1 MRVLK
6 DNGATPHLVMSDG
19 TTPLMAATNARRRR
33 EPGLTA
39 NPVEEERLIL
49 EAVRL
54 AIEGGIDLDAADES
68 GNAALHTAASRRL
81 DSVIQ
86 LLIESGATMN
96 TENEAGQT
104 PLALAIRRNTE
115 DNSTV
120 TLLRRLGAAD
130 D

>member
-1 MRVLK
+1 
-6 DNGATPHLVMSDG
+6 
-19 TTPLMAATNARRRR
+19 
-33 EPGLTA
+33 
-39 NPVEEERLIL
+39 
-49 EAVRL
+49 
-54 AIEGGIDLDAADES
+54 
-68 GNAALHTAASRRL
+68 HTAASRRL

-104 PLALAIRRNTE
+104 PLALAARRNTD